1 MFTLSQI
8 VLAHSK
14 VKSGAD
20 FPAYIKEIKSF
31 GVLSFETW
39 VSDSHTVYFGANNFQ
54 LKSEAHYDALT
65 IAQKS
70 DPSAFL
76 DYLKMHQKGDSD
88 YLTFCKHC
96 ALTGIE
102 RWVVDLQALTCT
114 YFDVANNEILVEQIP
129 Q

>member
-1 MFTLSQI
+1 MFILTHIEQ
-8 VLAHSK
+8 AHSK

-39 VSDSHTVYFGANNFQ
+39 VSDSHTVYFGEGNFQ
-54 LKSEAHYDALT
+54 LKSEPHYDALT

-88 YLTFCKHC
+88 YLTFCNHC